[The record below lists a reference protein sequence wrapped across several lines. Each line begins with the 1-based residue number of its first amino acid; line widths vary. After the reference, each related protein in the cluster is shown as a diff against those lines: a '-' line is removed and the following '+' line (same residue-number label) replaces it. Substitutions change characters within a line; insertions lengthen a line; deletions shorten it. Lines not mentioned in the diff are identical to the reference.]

1 MTHVSKNMAAHLEIS
16 TLRIGENPLQKFED
30 NLRVSLDKL
39 KGRRKQQLS
48 LAVKNIFCSKFK

>member
-1 MTHVSKNMAAHLEIS
+1 MAAHLEIS

-39 KGRRKQQLS
+39 KGRRKEQLS
-48 LAVKNIFCSKFK
+48 LAVKNIFCPKFK